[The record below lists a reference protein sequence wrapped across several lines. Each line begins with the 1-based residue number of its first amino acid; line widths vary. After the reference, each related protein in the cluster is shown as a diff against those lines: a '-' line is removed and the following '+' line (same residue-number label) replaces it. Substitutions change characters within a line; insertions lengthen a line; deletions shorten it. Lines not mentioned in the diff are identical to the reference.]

1 MSIFIKT
8 GYWEKAYKGLKGW
21 LNIDTLIKD
30 IVDTYSG
37 SSLTPDEVD
46 AIQASDSPSASNPLV
61 TESKL
66 QSEIS
71 DLPFLKLDQSV
82 QQSVT
87 GAPVMEAIDFDLD
100 SDIAN
105 TKGRLKWDGN
115 EETLSFGVEGG
126 SIDIN
131 KEIFDYFTDLSVGGL
146 VEGDVVSVTGIS
158 GNRQG
163 VNLTDCTSRNSATA
177 CIGMVTYV
185 DHKVRVTKKGR
196 VRDLDTRTLTEGLPI
211 YVDPLN
217 PGKYTQTPPTAPNY
231 FIHVGI
237 VEVAANKGIIDV
249 DVRVVYAIND
259 LSNVKITTPSA
270 GQVLMRDATNQYWEN
285 VTPGSIIRGTY
296 RYDAQS
302 LTADTI
308 GDWRTYSDANGFYT
322 QYCTVANATKGAGTW
337 ITKLTIPV

>member
-21 LNIDTLIKD
+21 LNLDTLIKD
-30 IVDTYSG
+30 IIATYSV

-46 AIQASDSPSASNPLV
+46 AIQASDNPSASNPLV
-61 TESKL
+61 TTSKVES
-66 QSEIS
+66 E
-71 DLPFLKLDQSV
+71 FLKLDQSA

-87 GAPVMEAIDFDLD
+87 GAPLMEAVDFDLD
-100 SDIAN
+100 TDISSA
-105 TKGRLKWDGN
+105 KGRLQWDGN
-115 EETLSFGVEGG
+115 EETLSFGVDGG

-131 KEIFDYFTDLSVGGL
+131 KEIFDYFTDLSEDGL
-146 VEGDVVSVTGIS
+146 VEGDVVSITGIS

-163 VNLTDCTSRNSATA
+163 VDLTDCTSRNSATA

-185 DHKVRVTKKGR
+185 DGKVRVTKKGR
-196 VRDLDTRTLTEGLPI
+196 VRDLDTRTLTEGMPV

-249 DVRVVYAIND
+249 DIRVVYTLND
-259 LSNVKITTPSA
+259 LSNVKITNAVA
-270 GQVLMRDATNQYWEN
+270 GQILMRDSTNQFWEN

-302 LTADTI
+302 STADTA

-322 QYCTVANATKGAGTW
+322 QYCTVGNATKGAGTW
-337 ITKLTIPV
+337 VTKQTVTI